1 MYEQEEA
8 RICDLLQ
15 SVLEDEV
22 GSESLELEDNLEES
36 DHDTDSEQSGND
48 IEDNQNIVE
57 DNSCLFFLGEGTYQ
71 NT

>member
-57 DNSCLFFLGEGTYQ
+57 DNS
-71 NT
+71 